1 MSESEIKGD
10 ASGWRFPSGTR
21 KYNPYPLMEWS
32 DTLTRKGQE
41 HRPVPLPHGENGDIE
56 WAITGLSVIYEI
68 VS

>member
-1 MSESEIKGD
+1 
-10 ASGWRFPSGTR
+10 
-21 KYNPYPLMEWS
+21 MEWS

>member
-1 MSESEIKGD
+1 MSESEIKRD
-10 ASGWRFPSGTR
+10 ASGWRFSTNGR
-21 KYNPYPLMEWS
+21 KYPPYPLMKWS

-41 HRPVPLPHGENGDIE
+41 HRPVPLPHGENGGIE